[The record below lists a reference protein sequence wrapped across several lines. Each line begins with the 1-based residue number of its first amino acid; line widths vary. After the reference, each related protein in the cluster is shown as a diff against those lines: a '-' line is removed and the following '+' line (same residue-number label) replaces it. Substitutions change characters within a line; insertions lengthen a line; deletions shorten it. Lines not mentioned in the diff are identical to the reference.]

1 MIEGINSSLAV
12 NAQGTNAKTANDKA
26 VQTFDET
33 AKQDLTVKIGD
44 TPKANS
50 FFSLDSTSDVRTVL
64 QVIDA
69 SNGEVVR
76 QFPTE
81 NQLKAYSRAQEVQ
94 ESVTRISAEPAF
106 VEAPAQEQPAVA
118 PESDTFSEIDAE
130 NAIIAQQ
137 QAGQTPSTPVADP
150 SGLVN

>member
-12 NAQGTNAKTANDKA
+12 NAQGTNVKTANDKA

-33 AKQDLTVKIGD
+33 AKQDLTIKTGD
-44 TPKANS
+44 APQGKS

-69 SNGEVVR
+69 SNGEIVR

-94 ESVTRISAEPAF
+94 QSVTTVSAEPAS
-106 VEAPAQEQPAVA
+106 VEAPA
-118 PESDTFSEIDAE
+118 PEINLFAE
-130 NAIIAQQ
+130 N
-137 QAGQTPSTPVADP
+137 QAPSTPIADL
-150 SGLVN
+150 SSLVN